1 MSTLSHLSTDP
12 LSYFFSKNNGKNIIK
27 EMILLQIHL
36 VIDFRILTNYAK
48 KMRKM
53 VDKKIHLLILLFII
67 FQFSSNPGRQKKE
80 HQFDAQFY
88 II

>member
-48 KMRKM
+48 KNAK
-53 VDKKIHLLILLFII
+53 
-67 FQFSSNPGRQKKE
+67 NGR
-80 HQFDAQFY
+80 
-88 II
+88 